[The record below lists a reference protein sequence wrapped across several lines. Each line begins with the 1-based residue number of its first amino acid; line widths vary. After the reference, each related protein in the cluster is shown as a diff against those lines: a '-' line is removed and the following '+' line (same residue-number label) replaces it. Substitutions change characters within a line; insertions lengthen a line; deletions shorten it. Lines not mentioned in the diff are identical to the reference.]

1 MFFKKVYIFSNIQK
15 NKYFETET
23 LMAEIQ
29 IIKEDFEK
37 LTISTNKSI
46 KVSTYFT
53 KEKALVIYAIR
64 NLEPCYH
71 CPRKWCLDIYPST
84 TYTGKKF
91 YSVDVIPKYSCPSVV
106 YFNNTMVE
114 VLNKNRGRKKTFCVP
129 KFGQRKKSIL
139 KAQTVLVCKKIH
151 KLTCYYSPCC
161 FVSMVGMIRK

>member
-53 KEKALVIYAIR
+53 KEKALVIDAIR

-91 YSVDVIPKYSCPSVV
+91 LLC
-106 YFNNTMVE
+106 
-114 VLNKNRGRKKTFCVP
+114 
-129 KFGQRKKSIL
+129 
-139 KAQTVLVCKKIH
+139 
-151 KLTCYYSPCC
+151 
-161 FVSMVGMIRK
+161 